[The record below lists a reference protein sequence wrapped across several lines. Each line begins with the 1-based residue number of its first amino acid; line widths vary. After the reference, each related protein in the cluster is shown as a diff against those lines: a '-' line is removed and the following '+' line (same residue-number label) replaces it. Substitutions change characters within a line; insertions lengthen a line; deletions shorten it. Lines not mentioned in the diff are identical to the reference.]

1 MPMLNTF
8 VQHNISNPSQG
19 IRLEKETKCFQFGKE
34 IKLHLFTEDM
44 TLCVEKVFKIPQKT
58 CTESFRVQNQHSN
71 IFPCMNNNRSK
82 KKNKKTILIMFYFLS
97 YSQELSLNKKY
108 IYICT
113 RSLLWHVGSSSLTRD

>member
-71 IFPCMNNNRSK
+71 IFPCIFEWK
-82 KKNKKTILIMFYFLS
+82 IH
-97 YSQELSLNKKY
+97 
-108 IYICT
+108 C
-113 RSLLWHVGSSSLTRD
+113 SLTIPKWKISKQSYLLLTFLKL

>member
-71 IFPCMNNNRSK
+71 IFPCTNNDDSK
-82 KKNKKTILIMFYFLS
+82 KKKKKKENNPIYF
-97 YSQELSLNKKY
+97 
-108 IYICT
+108 
-113 RSLLWHVGSSSLTRD
+113 